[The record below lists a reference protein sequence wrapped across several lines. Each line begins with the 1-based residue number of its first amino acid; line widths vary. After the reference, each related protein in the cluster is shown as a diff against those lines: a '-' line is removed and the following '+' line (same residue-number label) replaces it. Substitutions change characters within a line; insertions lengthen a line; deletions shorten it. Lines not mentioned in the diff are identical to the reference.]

1 MGAKC
6 KIVPLDMIG
15 GTENGTVN
23 FSADKIAVIFQ
34 FIGIN
39 KFGFE
44 EERAFKYYR
53 QSTIGTLPT
62 LKATT

>member
-1 MGAKC
+1 MEYF
-6 KIVPLDMIG
+6 L
-15 GTENGTVN
+15 T
-23 FSADKIAVIFQ
+23 DKIAIVFQ

-39 KFGFE
+39 KFSFE